1 MVAFARNSPQL
12 LLEQKLSEFCMPS
25 LFPYLPETRHKMLV
39 SPRSELEVNMMED
52 VGILRKNLDLA
63 RLI

>member
-1 MVAFARNSPQL
+1 
-12 LLEQKLSEFCMPS
+12 
-25 LFPYLPETRHKMLV
+25 MLV